1 MPNVTVSVP
10 EELKQELDK
19 LPEVNWSEAVRT
31 FLSEKVKRES
41 LLRKLDRMLEGSKLT
56 EEEADKFAIELGR
69 QMKKGRFE
77 ELKKLGLVK

>member
-19 LPEVNWSEAVRT
+19 LPEVNWSEAVRN

-41 LLRKLDRMLEGSKLT
+41 LLRKLDKMLGNSKLT
-56 EEEADKFAIELGR
+56 EEEADNFAIELGR

-77 ELKKLGLVK
+77 KLKKLGLVE